1 MKIALVTPI
10 SLRSFGGAERK
21 LVEAADMLAQKKYDV
36 SIYALPYTHPK
47 CKVEKTFIFPSECIK
62 ARYYEAKHCKI
73 QANVAYVVY
82 APLIWR
88 KFKISC
94 PIIAGLH
101 SPLLFVS
108 RNSLTT
114 FTNPLLTIQR
124 YKSLKYMASFW
135 LSCFI
140 KTTDLARFHAVRILN
155 SALKIKHRR
164 VYCIPDWVNSRV
176 FKPRITSKNDVF
188 TVFFSGRHHWEKGFD
203 LFLKIA
209 TILKERGFKM
219 RFLCTRKG
227 VGFVEGTGFLDDNEL
242 AEAYSTSHL
251 VIYPSRMD
259 TFGGVILEA
268 AACGTP
274 VITTSLPAHQLNLPL
289 IYADKIGDYIRA
301 TVAIYNMWKQQT
313 GEYEKLAR
321 LLYEQALK
329 YDVEKIF
336 PKFELM
342 LRQVAELMKHKHDI

>member
-10 SLRSFGGAERK
+10 SLHSFGGAERK
-21 LVEAADMLAQKKYDV
+21 LIEAADMLAEKNYDV
-36 SIYALPYTHPK
+36 NLYALPYMHPEG
-47 CKVEKTFIFPSECIK
+47 KVKKTSIFPSERINAK
-62 ARYYEAKHCKI
+62 YYEAKHHKI

-82 APLIWR
+82 TPLIWR
-88 KFKISC
+88 RFKISC

-108 RNSLTT
+108 RNSLST

-135 LSCFI
+135 LSRFI
-140 KTTDLARFHAVRILN
+140 KTVDLARFNAVRTLN

-164 VYCIPDWVNSRV
+164 VYCIPDWVNSKV
-176 FKPRITSKNDVF
+176 FRPRITSKNDVF

-203 LFLKIA
+203 MFLKIA
-209 TILKERGFKM
+209 AILKERGFKI
-219 RFLCTRKG
+219 RFICTREG
-227 VGFVEGTGFLDDNEL
+227 MRFVEGTGFLNDNKL
-242 AEAYSTSHL
+242 AETYSSSHL

-274 VITTSLPAHQLNLPL
+274 VITTPLPAHQLNLPL
-289 IYADKIGDYIRA
+289 LYADKISDYIRA
-301 TVAIYNMWKQQT
+301 TVAIYNMWKQQM
-313 GEYEKLAR
+313 GLYEKLAR
-321 LLYEQALK
+321 IQYEQALK
-329 YDVEKIF
+329 YDVEKVF

-342 LRQVAELMKHKHDI
+342 LKQVAELDEI